1 MSICNAESR
10 SQVIFRAKSNQ
21 NKVDFAQN
29 CVMIV
34 LQEKAKLYS
43 NKSSNVTT
51 L

>member
-1 MSICNAESR
+1 M
-10 SQVIFRAKSNQ
+10 FRAKSTQ
-21 NKVDFAQN
+21 KCIDFAQN
-29 CVMIV
+29 CIMIV